1 MIVLEWGVELEDK
14 GNETVAWRWKVAYSV
29 SVYDMFFP
37 ATPGK
42 ICTIK
47 EKKKKKSKP
56 YKLTKTG
63 SNL

>member
-29 SVYDMFFP
+29 SVYDTFFP

-42 ICTIK
+42 ICAIK
-47 EKKKKKSKP
+47 EKKK
-56 YKLTKTG
+56 
-63 SNL
+63 